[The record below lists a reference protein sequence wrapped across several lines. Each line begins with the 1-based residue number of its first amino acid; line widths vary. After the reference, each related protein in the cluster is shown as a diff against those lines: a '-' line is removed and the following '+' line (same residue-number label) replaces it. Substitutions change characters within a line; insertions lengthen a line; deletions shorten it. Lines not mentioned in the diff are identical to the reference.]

1 MTAKFQFST
10 LPKDEKLAESFD
22 VYLCNEFSLPSFAIK
37 FIKEEYSTYEA
48 RSDDIYVVSYPKT
61 GTTWLQEI
69 VYLIHSNVDINS
81 ARNLSLDK
89 RFPYIEHSKTNFN
102 EVKNMNSPRLLKTHL
117 PYSCLPEDI
126 LQKQCKMIYITRN
139 PRDVAVSYYHFA
151 CMLKETQYKGNF
163 EQFFQRFLLDR
174 TTYSPFLLHN
184 LEFWNHRNDKNVLFL
199 FYEDLKRDITSNL
212 KKIAEFLDRNLSDE
226 ELNSIKKHTEFKSM
240 AKQESVV
247 LPEDATVGSKGSF
260 FRKGQTGDWKNY
272 FTPDMIQKLDIK
284 INEMLKDTGL
294 QYTYEL

>member
-1 MTAKFQFST
+1 MTAKFQFSN

-37 FIKEEYSTYEA
+37 FIQEEYETYEA
-48 RSDDIYVVSYPKT
+48 RNDDIYVVSYPKT

-69 VYLIHSNVDINS
+69 VYLIHSNVDIKS
-81 ARNLSLDK
+81 ALTLGLNK
-89 RFPYIEHSKTNFN
+89 RFPYIEHSMTNFS
-102 EVKNMNSPRLLKTHL
+102 EVKNMGSPRLLKTHL

-163 EQFFQRFLLDR
+163 EQFFQRFYFDR

-212 KKIAEFLDRNLSDE
+212 KKIAAFLDHKLSPED
-226 ELNSIKKHTEFKSM
+226 LISIKEHTDFKSM
-240 AKQESVV
+240 AKTESTA
-247 LPEDATVGSKGSF
+247 LSEDSSIGNKGSF
-260 FRKGQTGDWKNY
+260 YRKGQVGDWKNY
-272 FTPDMIQKLDIK
+272 FTQDMIQMLDDK
-284 INEMLKDTGL
+284 VNEVLKDSGL